1 MKELDS
7 GCVKESGSLRS
18 QTVSQPPVD
27 VSGGNHRQHKHTR
40 KNKPTKTQA
49 NTKHE
54 KEVIKWTRTH
64 WCFMLNNLCLLR
76 QVQCVHANDA
86 RPLE

>member
-40 KNKPTKTQA
+40 KNKPTKAQA
-49 NTKHE
+49 NTKHHQ
-54 KEVIKWTRTH
+54 VDTH
-64 WCFMLNNLCLLR
+64 SLVLYVKQSLFTASGSVCPR
-76 QVQCVHANDA
+76 K
-86 RPLE
+86 